1 MNRDFEVI
9 KNTTF
14 IICIVIT
21 IIIIVVGSWA
31 IIRYS
36 YEAEENERLR
46 KQIEQQTTL
55 IEYLK
60 ENNLESKGEDE

>member
-1 MNRDFEVI
+1 MNNDFDVI

-14 IICIVIT
+14 IIGIVIT
-21 IIIIVVGSWA
+21 IVITVVGSWA
-31 IIRYS
+31 IIRYN

-60 ENNLESKGEDE
+60 EK

>member
-1 MNRDFEVI
+1 MNNDFDVI

-14 IICIVIT
+14 FVCIVIT
-21 IIIIVVGSWA
+21 IVITVVGSWA
-31 IIRYS
+31 IIRYD
-36 YEAEENERLR
+36 YEAEENEKLR

-60 ENNLESKGEDE
+60 EK

>member
-1 MNRDFEVI
+1 MNKDFEVI

-14 IICIVIT
+14 IICIAITVVIT
-21 IIIIVVGSWA
+21 VIGSVA
-31 IIRYS
+31 IIKYG

-60 ENNLESKGEDE
+60 EK

>member
-1 MNRDFEVI
+1 MNKDFEVI

-14 IICIVIT
+14 IICIIIT
-21 IIIIVVGSWA
+21 IVIFVVGSWA

-36 YEAEENERLR
+36 YEVEENERLR

-60 ENNLESKGEDE
+60 EK

>member
-1 MNRDFEVI
+1 MNRDFDVI

-21 IIIIVVGSWA
+21 IVITVVGSWA

-36 YEAEENERLR
+36 YETEENERLR

-60 ENNLESKGEDE
+60 EK

>member
-1 MNRDFEVI
+1 MNKDFDVI

-21 IIIIVVGSWA
+21 IVIIVVGSWA

-46 KQIEQQTTL
+46 KQIEQQTIL

-60 ENNLESKGEDE
+60 ENK

>member
-1 MNRDFEVI
+1 MDRDFDVI

-21 IIIIVVGSWA
+21 IVITVVGSWA

-60 ENNLESKGEDE
+60 KNDLESKGE

>member
-1 MNRDFEVI
+1 MNRDFDVI

-14 IICIVIT
+14 LVCIVIT
-21 IIIIVVGSWA
+21 IVIIVVGSWA
-31 IIRYS
+31 IIRYD
-36 YEAEENERLR
+36 YEAEENIRLR

-60 ENNLESKGEDE
+60 EK